1 MRWSAWPKWRLRT
14 KTWNAWRSLSRE
26 LYLSEQELDY
36 LRRTNDFRNRL
47 AAETNSQAIA
57 DARSDMQLYEGLQQ
71 VNKDRLL
78 ADDELDKFYTVLSR
92 EKRIRD
98 ARSEDEVEAALADI
112 EKTGLL
118 REEDV
123 DNLRID
129 VAERRYRRGEAIKLM
144 QLRDQIEFE
153 KVRTAGEGQIA
164 VEQMRQGL
172 ELQELT
178 LAHRKREDE
187 YSDERR
193 ARERE
198 LQRQTA
204 SRRWNWTMPR
214 WMPRSNA
221 CARSRSSTARTRRW
235 IWITSARWSA

>member
-1 MRWSAWPKWRLRT
+1 MMQDRQIEGTSIPAEVAEAIAARIAASGDQFYGLALERVAEVAASNEDLERL
-14 KTWNAWRSLSRE
+14 RSLSRE

-118 REEDV
+118 RERCGIHRNCV
-123 DNLRID
+123 LS
-129 VAERRYRRGEAIKLM
+129 
-144 QLRDQIEFE
+144 EF
-153 KVRTAGEGQIA
+153 
-164 VEQMRQGL
+164 
-172 ELQELT
+172 
-178 LAHRKREDE
+178 H
-187 YSDERR
+187 R
-193 ARERE
+193 ARC
-198 LQRQTA
+198 
-204 SRRWNWTMPR
+204 N
-214 WMPRSNA
+214 
-221 CARSRSSTARTRRW
+221 RTLC
-235 IWITSARWSA
+235 SFSVSLLK